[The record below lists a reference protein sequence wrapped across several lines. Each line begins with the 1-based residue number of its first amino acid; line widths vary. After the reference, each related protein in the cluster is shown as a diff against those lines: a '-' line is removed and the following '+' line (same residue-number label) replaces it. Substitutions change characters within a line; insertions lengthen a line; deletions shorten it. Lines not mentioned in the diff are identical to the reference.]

1 MERSGFDKEQA
12 EVFLGEFQHLI
23 DQKGR
28 VILPAKFREELADG
42 LVVTKGLEECL
53 FVYTPAEWAKEE
65 DRVRN
70 MPLTNKAGRAFARN
84 FFSGAAKG
92 TPDKQ
97 GRMTLPQS
105 LRDYAK
111 ITHDVVVIGV
121 ASRVEIW
128 DKTKW
133 EKYSAETESS
143 YSEIAEQLADL
154 GI

>member
-1 MERSGFDKEQA
+1 M
-12 EVFLGEFQHLI
+12 FLGEYQHLI

-53 FVYTPAEWAKEE
+53 FVYTPAEWAKME
-65 DRVRN
+65 DKIRET
-70 MPLTNKAGRAFARN
+70 PLTLPAGRAFARN

-97 GRMTLPQS
+97 GRVTLPQN
-105 LRDYAK
+105 LRDYASLTK
-111 ITHDVVVIGV
+111 DVVVIGV
-121 ASRVEIW
+121 GGRAEIW
-128 DKTKW
+128 DKQKW
-133 EKYSAETESS
+133 TKYSKETEAG
-143 YSEIAEQLADL
+143 YSELAEQLAGL